1 MNREDACKTLQLHY
15 SDCNNKDIVKK
26 QYHILALRF
35 HPDKNK
41 SPDANVKFQKIN
53 EAYHVLMETKN
64 ENTIP
69 PYEAIIRFFT
79 GTLDEHI
86 QNEYFHFIVDTM
98 FTLCEK
104 QAIHMIEEMSH
115 TKFIVVYKILTKYK
129 HVFQLSPEFYSHM
142 EKKAIYWF
150 KQGSLKTR
158 SRAPNPDLELDETID
173 ECDYPSPSPSY
184 STGTSSSIDNSFAD
198 YNLEI
203 TESEIDSSNN
213 EIMILRPL
221 LDDVIIDNV
230 YKCQYVD
237 IDSSQKLSRPLYI
250 PLWHHELTYDRSEN
264 TELIIKIIP
273 KLPSINYW
281 IDDENNLHQRLEYTL
296 CDLWDYV
303 LEKKCVEVFFG
314 KRRYIFYPH
323 DLQLSPYQQQIW
335 KEQGISKI
343 NSDSIYDI
351 SKRADV
357 ILHIHISG
365 LA

>member
-1 MNREDACKTLQLHY
+1 MNREDACKILQLNI
-15 SDCNNKDIVKK
+15 SNINNKDIVRK

-41 SPDANVKFQKIN
+41 SPDANIQFQKIN

-69 PYEAIIRFFT
+69 TYEAIIRFFT

-86 QNEYFHFIVDTM
+86 QNEYIHFLVDAM

-104 QAIHMIEEMSH
+104 QALHMIENISY
-115 TKFIVVYKILTKYK
+115 TKFLVVYKILTKYK
-129 HVFQLSPEFYSHM
+129 HVFQFSPDFYTQM
-142 EKKAIYWF
+142 DKKAIYWF

-158 SRAPNPDLELDETID
+158 TPNLDVEVD
-173 ECDYPSPSPSY
+173 ESKEEYEYSSQSPSH
-184 STGTSSSIDNSFAD
+184 STCSNPIDNSFAE
-198 YNLEI
+198 YNLEL
-203 TESEIDSSNN
+203 TDSEVDSSNN

-221 LDDVIIDNV
+221 LDDIVIDNV

-250 PLWHHELTYDRSEN
+250 PLWHHELIYERSEN

-281 IDDENNLHQRLEYTL
+281 IDDDNNLHQRMEYTL

-303 LEKKCVEVFFG
+303 VEKKCVEVFFG

-323 DLQLSPYQQQIW
+323 ELQLSIYQQQIW

-357 ILHIHISG
+357 ILHIHITG
-365 LA
+365 IA